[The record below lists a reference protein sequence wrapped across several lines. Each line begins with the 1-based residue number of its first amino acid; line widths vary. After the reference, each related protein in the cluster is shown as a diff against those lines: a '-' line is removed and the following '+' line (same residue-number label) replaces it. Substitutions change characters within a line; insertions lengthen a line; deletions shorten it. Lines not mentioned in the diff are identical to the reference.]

1 MLAGGGDGTL
11 GHLVTALAEKTM
23 KMAGKEEEIN
33 RENPTFVKP
42 KITVGTLPVIGSYSG
57 DGGVGVMGGMDV
69 VVSNGIDIYWSRVR
83 IRGK

>member
-23 KMAGKEEEIN
+23 KAIGKEEEMN

-42 KITVGTLPVIGSYSG
+42 KITVGTLPVIGSWW
-57 DGGVGVMGGMDV
+57 GGG
-69 VVSNGIDIYWSRVR
+69 R
-83 IRGK
+83 